1 MSAINDGGP
10 AMPDLTTCPWCE
22 RYLSRHM
29 DAYYYGFNPTGV
41 ESIDRILCSV
51 ATAGR
56 GAHHTEHWNEY
67 GYPDLIQR
75 AAQAA
80 SAELTRLRAI
90 EARYKADVEKAYREG
105 YDDRAGDAWMHEAGY
120 HQMKDA
126 AWNLSTARAEMEGR

>member
-105 YDDRAGDAWMHEAGY
+105 YGLAFSAMNHEGY
-120 HQMKDA
+120 PSDVDEQWQRSA
-126 AWNLSTARAEMEGR
+126 SRAEMEGR